1 MKMNEGWTSVV
12 FNNRDPVYLQVVRH
26 FKEQIATGRL
36 KAGQVIP
43 SRREL
48 GALLKINPNTAQK
61 AYKEMEEQRL
71 ITTEGNSPSRITE
84 EAEILRAIRSELIE
98 GAVEAFVVSV
108 RRIDVP
114 VDELLELVRTKY
126 VEERSRTSQ
135 EGGSS
140 HD

>member
-1 MKMNEGWTSVV
+1 MV

-26 FKEQIATGRL
+26 FKERIATGRL

-71 ITTEGNSPSRITE
+71 IITEGNSPSRITE
-84 EAEILRAIRSELIE
+84 EADILRATRSELIE
-98 GAVEAFVVSV
+98 DAVEAFVVSV
-108 RRIDVP
+108 GRIDVP
-114 VDELLELVRTKY
+114 VDELLDLVRAKY
-126 VEERSRTSQ
+126 VEKRARTNQ
-135 EGGSS
+135 AEGGNA
-140 HD
+140 DD